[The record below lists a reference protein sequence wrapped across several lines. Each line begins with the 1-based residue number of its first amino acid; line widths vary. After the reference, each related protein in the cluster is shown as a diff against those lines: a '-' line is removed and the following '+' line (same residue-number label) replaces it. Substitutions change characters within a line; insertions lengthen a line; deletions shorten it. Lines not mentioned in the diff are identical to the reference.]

1 LFILFYFILFYF
13 INAWLLL
20 GQVKG
25 KIFCLFYFILFHFIS
40 FYQCMALAWASKGE
54 NILFI
59 LFYFINA
66 WLLLGQVK
74 GKIFCLFYFIS
85 FHFISSMHGSCS
97 IVLLSAA
104 DKERLFGHPCY
115 THSLNS
121 S

>member
-1 LFILFYFILFYF
+1 MALAWASKGENILFILFYF
-13 INAWLLL
+13 
-20 GQVKG
+20 V
-25 KIFCLFYFILFHFIS
+25 YFIL